1 MCARTPFS
9 MLPYGSVTPHFP
21 TLVEKR
27 LRISFVQIIL
37 PAHTKNR
44 PRVDSFHLLP
54 NFGRKIETLAFSSII
69 KHLDAF

>member
-37 PAHTKNR
+37 PAHTKKQATR
-44 PRVDSFHLLP
+44 GFLSFIAQ
-54 NFGRKIETLAFSSII
+54 FR
-69 KHLDAF
+69 